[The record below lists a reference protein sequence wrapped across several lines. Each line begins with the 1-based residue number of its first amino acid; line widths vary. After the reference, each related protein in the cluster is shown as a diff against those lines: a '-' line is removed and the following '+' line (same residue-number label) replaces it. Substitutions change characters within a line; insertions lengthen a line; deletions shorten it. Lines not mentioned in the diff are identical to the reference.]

1 MVGRIRPLSRPFRA
15 AAAALLAMLAGGA
28 AAEEDPGRPN
38 ILWITAEDMGPHL
51 GSFGDLYAVTPHLD
65 RLAAQGVRYV
75 NAFAPVG
82 VCAPSR
88 SSLILG
94 LYAPAA
100 GTQHMRSAT
109 AIPPG
114 VRLFPQV
121 LREAGY
127 YATNNAK
134 EDYNLARTPPDA
146 WDESSPRAH
155 WRNRKPGQPFFAVFN
170 LGSTH
175 EAQIRLPEE
184 EHRRQTAGFAAHD
197 PAMAPVPPYHPD
209 LPEVRRDWARYA
221 DRITLMDR
229 QAGAIL
235 RQLDE
240 DGLADQTL
248 VFFYSDHGAGMPRSK
263 RWLYDSSLRVPL
275 IVRFPPRDQRFSPE
289 PAGGLSD
296 RMVAFVDL
304 GPTVLALAGVAAP
317 ASMQGRA
324 FLGPGAAPPPSYVYG
339 FRDRMDERYDM
350 LRSVRDRRY
359 RYIRNFL
366 PHRPYAQHIA
376 YMYEMPTMRVW
387 QRLFDQ
393 GRLVGPQKRF
403 FLPKPPEELYDTW
416 ADPHE
421 VHNLA
426 GEADYGRVRARLAA
440 ELDRWMLEI
449 RDTGLLPEAEMIAR
463 ARGTTVYEMACDPA
477 RFEPARLLAAATL
490 ASRRD
495 VALRP
500 RLVGLLS
507 DADSGVR
514 YWAATGLAALGAEA
528 APAAVALRLARS
540 DASASVRIAAAE
552 ALAAAGRP
560 GEALPVLAAALRSP
574 QETVRLHAANVID
587 LLGPDARAILGDLE
601 TALAAEPEESYP
613 RRVLPRTIER
623 LRAAPSARSAGRGR

>member
-1 MVGRIRPLSRPFRA
+1 MARPQAL
-15 AAAALLAMLAGGA
+15 AAALLLAALGAGAA
-28 AAEEDPGRPN
+28 AAEEARRPN
-38 ILWITAEDMGPHL
+38 VLWITAEDMGPHL
-51 GSFGDLYAVTPHLD
+51 GKFGDLYAVTPHLD

-75 NAFAPVG
+75 NAFAPIG

-88 SSLILG
+88 SSLVLG
-94 LYAPAA
+94 LYAPSA
-100 GTQHMRSAT
+100 GTQHMRSTT
-109 AIPPG
+109 AIPPS
-114 VRLFPQV
+114 VRLYGQV

-134 EDYNLARTPPDA
+134 EDYNLDRTPPDA
-146 WDESSPRAH
+146 WDESSARAH
-155 WRNRKPGQPFFAVFN
+155 WRNRKQGQPFFAVFN

-175 EAQIRLPEE
+175 EAQIRLPEDE
-184 EHRRQTAGFAAHD
+184 YRRRTAGFAEHERHD
-197 PAMAPVPPYHPD
+197 PARAPVPPYHPD
-209 LPEVRRDWARYA
+209 EPEVRRDWARYA
-221 DRITLMDR
+221 DMVTLMDR

-235 RQLDE
+235 ERLE
-240 DGLADQTL
+240 ADGLAEDTI

-275 IVRFPPRDQRFSPE
+275 IVRVPQRYQRWAPGPP
-289 PAGGLSD
+289 GGVSD

-304 GPTVLALAGVAAP
+304 GPTALSLAGVEAP
-317 ASMQGRA
+317 PSMQGRP
-324 FLGPGAAPPPSYVYG
+324 FLGPMAAAPPSYVYG

-359 RYIRNFL
+359 RYVRNFL
-366 PHRPYAQHIA
+366 PHRPYSQHIG

-387 QRLFDQ
+387 QRLFEA
-393 GRLVGPQKRF
+393 GRLVGPQRRF

-426 GEADYGRVRARLAA
+426 GEADYGPVRARLGA

-463 ARGTTVYEMACDPA
+463 ARGTTVYEMARDAA
-477 RFEPARLLAAATL
+477 RFEPGRLLAAATL

-495 VALRP
+495 AALRP

-528 APAAVALRLARS
+528 APAAAALRPALA
-540 DASASVRIAAAE
+540 DASPSVRIAAAE

-560 GEALPVLAAALRSP
+560 AEALPVLAAALRSP
-574 QETVRLHAANVID
+574 DEPVRLHAANVID
-587 LLGPDARAILGDLE
+587 LIGPAARPILDDLE
-601 TALAAEPEESYP
+601 SALAAEPEVSYP

-623 LRAAPSARSAGRGR
+623 LRAVQLGRAPGSR